1 MRRYH
6 LLIQEQVFWRFHY
19 ELVSLHNKGTFWNT
33 VEEVGKAFFIFF
45 WKGPQKMGTSR
56 KKSDTEVFFS
66 SCRFKLSEGLNKKN
80 FPARHLKQNT
90 LTPEHW
96 PNLTHLATVNLV
108 YQSQRIVRI
117 HKISDRDNGIP
128 SLCLAS
134 MKVLG

>member
-45 WKGPQKMGTSR
+45 ERGPRKWALLEKKVIQK
-56 KKSDTEVFFS
+56 FS
-66 SCRFKLSEGLNKKN
+66 FCRFKLSEGLNKKN

-117 HKISDRDNGIP
+117 HKISNRDNGIP